1 MEKKKIFRSLS
12 NQKKKLSGLEGHL
25 IKGCRLSTM
34 FPAEIL
40 SGLSKDYPR
49 TRRSAA
55 HASVLATLRLSVSFH
70 FGEKTCDF

>member
-1 MEKKKIFRSLS
+1 MKKKKNLQKSLKS
-12 NQKKKLSGLEGHL
+12 KKKLSGLEGHL

-55 HASVLATLRLSVSFH
+55 HASVLATLRLSVSFR